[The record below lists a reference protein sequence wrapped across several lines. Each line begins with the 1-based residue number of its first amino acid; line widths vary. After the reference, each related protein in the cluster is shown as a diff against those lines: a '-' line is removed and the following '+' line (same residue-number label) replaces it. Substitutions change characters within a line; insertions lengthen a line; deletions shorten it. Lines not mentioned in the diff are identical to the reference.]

1 MKKIKAFI
9 IHLFG
14 GYTQKET
21 SKRFTQGLLFALQ
34 YHKDFMNT
42 LYGKPAEEWCRIA
55 YDEVT
60 KNIESVK
67 KSIAT
72 EGEQK

>member
-1 MKKIKAFI
+1 MKKIKAVI
-9 IHLFG
+9 IHLLG

-21 SKRFTQGLLFALQ
+21 SKLFTQGVVFALQ
-34 YHKDFMNT
+34 YHKDFLHT

-60 KNIESVK
+60 KNLESVK
-67 KSIAT
+67 KRIAT

>member
-1 MKKIKAFI
+1 MKKIKAVI
-9 IHLFG
+9 IHLLG
-14 GYTQKET
+14 GYTKKET
-21 SKRFTQGLLFALQ
+21 SKQFTQGVLFALQ

-55 YDEVT
+55 YYEVT
-60 KNIESVK
+60 KNLEYVK